1 MRLMLQNARVSAF
14 TVSELLRED
23 QQWGRGI
30 KLSPTQIRIKEL
42 SVDNCLKPKSAPLMT
57 SLTSMKLKILNT
69 LSAFRNSI

>member
-23 QQWGRGI
+23 QQWGI